1 MLSPERVRQ
10 IFTLSAAGMPTRAIA
25 RQLGHS
31 PQTVRDYLYQR
42 RTPGVRAV
50 SRPGL
55 FTDLFAD
62 YCRQRFTEDPDLR
75 PASLFRELTGLGF
88 GASRSTFYRGL
99 TRRLLSPSGCGQ
111 SQTRQQTPQGLPG
124 ASRLPFC
131 KPALPRSVTPITGEM
146 LISFLTRLA
155 HANHLT
161 LTEVL
166 AVLPSW
172 FSTKIGNRDDRAQH
186 HMLIPA
192 AAEALHALARLTGT
206 TPASL
211 ARALPA
217 LGAAGPHSP
226 VRATTACHRCA
237 ARHGICQPVP
247 VHLPAHRKVCT
258 RHGIWLSD
266 AGQPHLD
273 LAACPEIIAAQHQA
287 SRLLRRC
294 TPQELMLAYQAAAR
308 AIPPWPSSPGHPAPL
323 EAPAA
328 HPADRQPPLRHP
340 DRPRRLH
347 ARGGLPRRHRR
358 RGTHDQARSTGELT
372 GTSPPAPAL
381 TEPSPPLKIPHRW
394 SGADAKEDR
403 LSPDTSPACAVLAL
417 LSLVWSSSPGCAI
430 SSPRALAPGRRGL
443 LWVSSGRRVSR
454 MSA

>member
-10 IFTLSAAGMPTRAIA
+10 IFTLSAAGMPTRATA

-31 PQTVRDYLYQR
+31 PQTVRDYLHQR

-131 KPALPRSVTPITGEM
+131 MPALPRSVTPITGEM

-172 FSTKIGNRDDRAQH
+172 FSTKVGNRDDRAQH

-217 LGAAGPHSP
+217 FGAADAHSP

-308 AIPPWPSSPGHPAPL
+308 AIPPWPSSPAAIPLHWRHRLLTLQTANHRYGTPTGHDAYTHAAVYPDAIAVAARMIKQDPL
-323 EAPAA
+323 ANSPG
-328 HPADRQPPLRHP
+328 PPRPRQP
-340 DRPRRLH
+340 
-347 ARGGLPRRHRR
+347 LP
-358 RGTHDQARSTGELT
+358 
-372 GTSPPAPAL
+372 
-381 TEPSPPLKIPHRW
+381 EPSPPLKIPHRW
-394 SGADAKEDR
+394 SGADAKEDH
-403 LSPDTSPACAVLAL
+403 LSPDTKVAKSRIRLRVILRSPDLGCGR
-417 LSLVWSSSPGCAI
+417 SMLVHA
-430 SSPRALAPGRRGL
+430 APADRH
-443 LWVSSGRRVSR
+443 VRV
-454 MSA
+454 A

>member
-1 MLSPERVRQ
+1 MLSPDRVRQ
-10 IFTLSAAGMPTRAIA
+10 IFTLSAAGMPARAIA

-31 PQTVRDYLYQR
+31 PQTVRAYLHQR

-55 FTDLFAD
+55 FTDLLAD

-75 PASLFRELTGLGF
+75 PSILFRELTGLGF
-88 GASRSTFYRGL
+88 PGSRSTFYRGL
-99 TRRLLSPSGCGQ
+99 TRRLLSPSGHWQ
-111 SQTRQQTPQGLPG
+111 SQTRQQTPQGPSG
-124 ASRLPFC
+124 TSRLPSHP
-131 KPALPRSVTPITGEM
+131 PALPRSVTPVTGEM
-146 LISFLTRLA
+146 LISYLTRLA

-192 AAEALHALARLTGT
+192 TADALRALTHLTGT

-217 LGAAGPHSP
+217 FGTADAHSP

-237 ARHGICQPVP
+237 ARHGIHQPVP
-247 VHLPAHRKVCT
+247 VHLPAHHKVCT

-266 AGQPHLD
+266 AGQPQLD
-273 LAACPEIIAAQHQA
+273 LAASPEIITAQHRA
-287 SRLLRRC
+287 SRLLRRY

-308 AIPPWPSSPGHPAPL
+308 AIPPWPPSPAAIPLHWRHRLLTLQTANHRYGTPTDHDAYTHAAIYPDAIALTAAALSPHPPRAIEQDPLANSPG
-323 EAPAA
+323 
-328 HPADRQPPLRHP
+328 PPRSH
-340 DRPRRLH
+340 RP
-347 ARGGLPRRHRR
+347 
-358 RGTHDQARSTGELT
+358 
-372 GTSPPAPAL
+372 
-381 TEPSPPLKIPHRW
+381 
-394 SGADAKEDR
+394 
-403 LSPDTSPACAVLAL
+403 
-417 LSLVWSSSPGCAI
+417 
-430 SSPRALAPGRRGL
+430 
-443 LWVSSGRRVSR
+443 
-454 MSA
+454 